1 MKQQLPL
8 PCLFLPAW
16 CSASLQDD
24 LQVSWSDGQQAAQL
38 PLREALATLKG
49 RSIALIVPVEHVASC
64 AVGLPAGSRHW
75 QLKALPYALEPLLAE
90 DVEGMHLVLG
100 ERLHDGQ
107 HRVVAIK
114 RALLQA
120 WLRYLRE
127 NGVRVSAIHVDADLL
142 PNELASLC
150 WNSERCLLADANGV
164 RLALA
169 PAQLPAVLQR
179 LPGTCKVF
187 HARDDKPLLPAGAKV
202 ELQMFDSAQPAWM
215 AGQCSHALNLAQ
227 GEFATASS
235 MRLHHWKP
243 VAWALAAVL
252 LAQLVFDGAQ
262 AWLLSQQAAGYRQA
276 NEAIYKGLFPQ
287 ERRIVDL
294 KAQFDQHLR
303 QGSSATQLQSLLA
316 AVAEAMPATAE
327 VQLRRMHYQAGQG
340 ELQLQLQGEPP
351 ALHGLQQGLQ
361 SMPLRVKA
369 TRPDEA
375 GLQLSVGEA
384 Q

>member
-1 MKQQLPL
+1 MKPQPPL

-16 CSASLQDD
+16 CSADLQDD
-24 LQVSWSDGQQAAQL
+24 LQVSWSDGLQAAQL
-38 PLREALATLKG
+38 PLREALATLRG
-49 RSIALIVPVEHVASC
+49 RTIALIAPVEHVASC
-64 AVGLPAGSRHW
+64 AVSLPAGSRHW
-75 QLKALPYALEPLLAE
+75 QLKALPYVLEPLLAE

-114 RALLQA
+114 RTLLEG
-120 WLRYLRE
+120 WLRCLRE

-142 PNELASLC
+142 PNEPASLC
-150 WNSERCLLADANGV
+150 WDSDRCLLADANGL

-169 PAQLPAVLQR
+169 PTQLTAVLER
-179 LPGTCKVF
+179 LQGNCKVF
-187 HARDDKPLLPAGAKV
+187 HARDELPLLPAGAKLD
-202 ELQMFDSAQPAWM
+202 LQVFEGTQLAWL
-215 AGQCSHALNLAQ
+215 AGQCGRALNLAQ
-227 GEFATASS
+227 EAFAPASS
-235 MRLHHWKP
+235 LRLHHWKP
-243 VAWALAAVL
+243 VAWALVAVL
-252 LAQLVFDGAQ
+252 LAQLAFDGAQ
-262 AWLLSQQAAGYRQA
+262 AWLLNQQAAGYRQA

-294 KAQFDQHLR
+294 RAQFDQHLH
-303 QGSSATQLQSLLA
+303 QGDSITQLQALLA
-316 AVAEAMPATAE
+316 AVAEAMPDTTD

-340 ELQLQLQGEPP
+340 ELLLQLQGEHP
-351 ALHGLQQGLQ
+351 ALEELQHGLQ

-369 TRPDEA
+369 ARSDEA

>member
-24 LQVSWSDGQQAAQL
+24 LQVSWSYGQQAAQL
-38 PLREALATLKG
+38 PLREALAALKG
-49 RSIALIVPVEHVASC
+49 LSIALIVPVEHVASC
-64 AVGLPAGSRHW
+64 AVSLPAGSRHW

-90 DVEGMHLVLG
+90 EVEGMHLVLG

-107 HRVVAIK
+107 YRVVAIK
-114 RALLQA
+114 RALLEA

-127 NGVRVSAIHVDADLL
+127 NGVRVSAIHADADLL

-150 WNSERCLLADANGV
+150 WDSDRCLLADANGL
-164 RLALA
+164 RLALT

-179 LPGTCKVF
+179 VPGTCKVF
-187 HARDDKPLLPAGAKV
+187 HAPDDMPLLPPGAKV
-202 ELQMFDSAQPAWM
+202 ELQMFDGAQSVWM
-215 AGQCSHALNLAQ
+215 AGRCSHALNLAQ

-252 LAQLVFDGAQ
+252 LAQLAFDGAQ
-262 AWLLSQQAAGYRQA
+262 AWLLNQQAGGYQQA

-287 ERRIVDL
+287 EQRIVDL

-303 QGSSATQLQSLLA
+303 QGNSATQLQGLLA
-316 AVAEAMPATAE
+316 AVAEAMPGTAD
-327 VQLRRMHYQAGQG
+327 VQLRRMHYQAGEG
-340 ELQLQLQGEPP
+340 ELLLQLQGERS
-351 ALHGLQQGLQ
+351 ALEGLQQRLQ

-369 TRPDEA
+369 TRADEG

>member
-1 MKQQLPL
+1 MKPQLPL

-38 PLREALATLKG
+38 SLREALATLKG
-49 RSIALIVPVEHVASC
+49 RTIALIVPVEHVASC
-64 AVGLPAGSRHW
+64 AVSLPAGSRHW

-90 DVEGMHLVLG
+90 EVEGMHLVLG
-100 ERLHDGQ
+100 ERLDDGQ
-107 HRVVAIK
+107 HRVVVIK
-114 RALLQA
+114 HALLEA
-120 WLRYLRE
+120 WLRHLRE

-150 WNSERCLLADANGV
+150 WDSERCLLADANGL

-179 LPGTCKVF
+179 LQGICRVF
-187 HARDDKPLLPAGAKV
+187 HARDDVPLLSAGTKV
-202 ELQMFDSAQPAWM
+202 DLQMFDGAQSAWM
-215 AGQCSHALNLAQ
+215 AGQRPRALNLAQ
-227 GEFATASS
+227 GAFAPASS
-235 MRLHHWKP
+235 LRLHHWKP
-243 VAWALAAVL
+243 VVWALAAVL
-252 LAQLVFDGAQ
+252 LAQLAFDGAQ
-262 AWLLSQQAAGYRQA
+262 AWLLNQQAAGYRQA

-287 ERRIVDL
+287 DQRIVDL

-303 QGSSATQLQSLLA
+303 QGSSATQLQALLA

-340 ELQLQLQGEPP
+340 ELLLQLQGEHS
-351 ALHGLQQGLQ
+351 ALQRLQQGLQ
-361 SMPLRVKA
+361 ARQLRVKE
-369 TRPDEA
+369 TRLDEA
-375 GLQLSVGEA
+375 DLQLVVGVA